1 MPKLIITMKR
11 RQGMPLD
18 EFISYYNEHH
28 LVNVSKILPPSDNSR
43 RIHIRNFVNTNH
55 PLLGL
60 IGDGRAVTRDPAF
73 DCLTEIIFESDES
86 AAAFFGSFFEVKALE
101 LIKEDEARFI
111 DPDSV
116 RFYMVDTIEVVRG
129 G

>member
-18 EFISYYNEHH
+18 EFIAYYNEHH
-28 LVNVSKILPPSDNSR
+28 LVNVSRILPPSDNSR

-55 PLLGL
+55 PLLSL
-60 IGDGRAVTRDPAF
+60 VGDGRAVTRDPEF

-86 AAAFFGSFFEVKALE
+86 AAAFFGNFFEVKALG

-116 RFYMVDTIEVVRG
+116 RFYMVDSIEVVRG